1 MKEIKFQIDPETA
14 KGTYSN
20 MALIAHTGSEFFV
33 DFVLAYPRQAPTV
46 TSRMILSP
54 QHAKALLASLAENVR
69 RFEERHGTIEMPVAQ
84 PQAAAPTVRNPDEQ
98 N

>member
-1 MKEIKFQIDPETA
+1 MSNTSREIKLDIDKETA

-20 MALIAHTGSEFFV
+20 MALISHTGAEFFI
-33 DFVLAYPRQAPTV
+33 DFVLAYPRQQPTV

-54 QHAKALLASLAENVR
+54 QHAKALLLSLQENVR
-69 RFEERHGTIEMPVAQ
+69 RFEARFGEISL
-84 PQAAAPTVRNPDEQ
+84 PQVNRDPTEQ